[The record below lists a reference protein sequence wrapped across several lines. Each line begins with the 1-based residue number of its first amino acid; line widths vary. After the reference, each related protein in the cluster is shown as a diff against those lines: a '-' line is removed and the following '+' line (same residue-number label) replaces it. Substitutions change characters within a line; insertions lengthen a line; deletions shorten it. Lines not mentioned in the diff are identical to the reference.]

1 MLVIA
6 GNASPDTFAAADWL
20 TDPGRARELVRRL
33 RSAKGEMPRYFQ
45 VVLTVSFK
53 QGIPVQSSY
62 LFHHVL
68 SDGAPP
74 ICAAPE
80 PEGCTTF
87 RTAVLA
93 AGSHHGSSR

>member
-1 MLVIA
+1 VIA

-33 RSAKGEMPRYFQ
+33 RSPKGEMPRYFQ

-68 SDGAPP
+68 
-74 ICAAPE
+74 
-80 PEGCTTF
+80 
-87 RTAVLA
+87 
-93 AGSHHGSSR
+93 